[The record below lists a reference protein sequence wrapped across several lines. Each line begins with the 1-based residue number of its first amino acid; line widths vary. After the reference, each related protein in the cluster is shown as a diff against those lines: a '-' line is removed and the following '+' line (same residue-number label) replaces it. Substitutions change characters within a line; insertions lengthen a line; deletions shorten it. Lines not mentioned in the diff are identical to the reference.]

1 MPVRL
6 RNTRGKNFGASEL
19 PGPNHS
25 QKLARAELLSS
36 NPEIFNAN
44 RIFPQNM
51 PINDVSKSMG
61 VDKMIQPVPMK
72 KMKRMK

>member
-19 PGPNHS
+19 SGPNPS
-25 QKLARAELLSS
+25 QKLARANLLSS
-36 NPEIFNAN
+36 SPEIFNGN
-44 RIFPQNM
+44 RIDPPSM

-61 VDKMIQPVPMK
+61 VNKMIQPIPMRK
-72 KMKRMK
+72 LKRMK